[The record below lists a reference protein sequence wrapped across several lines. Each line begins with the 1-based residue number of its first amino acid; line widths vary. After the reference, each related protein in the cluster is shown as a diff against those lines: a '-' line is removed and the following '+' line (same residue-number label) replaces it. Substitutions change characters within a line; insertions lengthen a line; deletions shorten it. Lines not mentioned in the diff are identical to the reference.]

1 MRRTKPAVIYDKTQ
15 NLAPPQHLLGNKNI
29 GSTAHYLG
37 VDQRKAL
44 DLAKRIKV

>member
-15 NLAPPQHLLGNKNI
+15 NLAPQHLLGNKNI

>member
-1 MRRTKPAVIYDKTQ
+1 MRRTKSAAIYEATQ
-15 NLAPPQHLLGNKNI
+15 YLAACQHLLGHKNI

-44 DLAKRIKV
+44 DIAKRIKV